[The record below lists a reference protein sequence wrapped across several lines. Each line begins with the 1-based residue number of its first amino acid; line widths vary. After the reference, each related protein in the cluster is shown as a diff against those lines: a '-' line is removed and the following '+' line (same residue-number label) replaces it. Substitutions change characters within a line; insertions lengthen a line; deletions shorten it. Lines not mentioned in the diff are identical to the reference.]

1 MKGSIRTRK
10 VAALGML
17 ASALLP
23 LALGG
28 CATTGINRG
37 QMNMVS
43 SDEEVKLGQE
53 MSVEV
58 AKQYPIYNNAAV
70 TAYVQAIGDRI
81 VQASDR
87 KDIAYH
93 FAVINKNEVNAF
105 SLPGGYVYAY
115 TELMKAADDEE
126 ELAAAMAHEVA
137 HVAARHSTE
146 RITQQY
152 GYQFIAG
159 LLLGQ
164 NPNATAKLI
173 TDLAATGGFLKYS
186 RDDEYEADRLGA
198 KYLYAAGYDPQAM
211 VDFLDKLKALETSEP
226 SKFETWL
233 MTHPP
238 ASDRV
243 ARVKSEIAGFPK
255 LANPVRNAPAYAQ
268 SKAQL
273 PK

>member
-1 MKGSIRTRK
+1 MKGSIHSCNR
-10 VAALGML
+10 AALRML
-17 ASALLP
+17 AAALLP

-37 QMNMVS
+37 QMNIVS

-53 MSVEV
+53 LSVEV

-70 TAYVQAIGDRI
+70 TAYVQAVGDKI
-81 VQASDR
+81 AHTSDR

-93 FAVINKNEVNAF
+93 FAVINQNAVNAF

-115 TELMKAADDEE
+115 TELMKAAGDEAE
-126 ELAAAMAHEVA
+126 FASVIAHEVA

-146 RITQQY
+146 RLTDEY
-152 GYQFIAG
+152 GYQFISG
-159 LLLGQ
+159 LVLGG

-186 RDDEYEADRLGA
+186 RDDEYEADQLGA
-198 KYLYAAGYDPQAM
+198 KYLHAAGYDPQAM
-211 VDFLDKLKALETSEP
+211 VDFLGKLKALEANEP
-226 SKFETWL
+226 SKFEAWL
-233 MTHPP
+233 MTHPT
-238 ASDRV
+238 ASERL
-243 ARVKSEIAGFPK
+243 ARVKSEVAGFPK
-255 LANPVRNAPAYAQ
+255 LANPARNAAAYAEI
-268 SKAQL
+268 KAQL